1 MARKKMLK
9 NKKAG
14 RGGKRTRRTPAQM
27 ISDLKAKIEDVKRRA
42 AATELKKSP
51 AIRRTL
57 TIVRVLDKTLDLA
70 ADEGQ
75 TALRHSLAGA
85 RAPLADFLGR
95 QGVKLPKARMP
106 RGRKPAK
113 V

>member
-1 MARKKMLK
+1 MARKKILR
-9 NKKAG
+9 NKKTG
-14 RGGKRTRRTPAQM
+14 RGGKRTRRSPDQM
-27 ISDLKAKIEDVKRRA
+27 IADLKAKIEAVRRRA

-57 TIVRVLDKTLDLA
+57 TIVRSVDKTLDMA
-70 ADEGQ
+70 AQEGQ

-106 RGRKPAK
+106 RGRKPAR